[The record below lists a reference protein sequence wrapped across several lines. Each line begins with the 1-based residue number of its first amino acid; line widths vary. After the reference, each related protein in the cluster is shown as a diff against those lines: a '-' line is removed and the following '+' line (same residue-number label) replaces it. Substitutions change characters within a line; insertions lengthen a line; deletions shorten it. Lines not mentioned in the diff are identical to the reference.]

1 MLETLRHFS
10 PREAVPRIVADF
22 AMVQMA
28 AAAALVSALLVQ
40 LYAHPQA
47 NGAQLTG
54 ALANYYLTNFLPLS
68 LIYPVVFLAGGLYT
82 RSRNYPVPYKLRV
95 ALRAALLATLIF
107 LFVDFLA
114 TRADALPRSA
124 ALAFAVLTV
133 LGAVGARWLKYA
145 LADADPAFERAA
157 VASVAAPEP
166 VLVVGGAGYIGSILV
181 RKLLEA
187 GRKVRILDSL
197 VYGDGAIHDVFGH
210 PNLELIK
217 GDCRNIQDVVG
228 AVHGV
233 SGIVHLGAIVGDPAC
248 EQERRTALE
257 VNYAATRMMIQVAKG
272 HGVERFVFASS
283 CSVYGASEYLMD
295 ENSEVLPI
303 SLYAHTKV
311 DSEQALLDART
322 ADFHPTILRL
332 ATVFGH
338 SCRPRFD
345 LVVNLLTA
353 KAFQDKLITIYN
365 GQQWRPFIHVRDVA
379 EAILRVL
386 NAPVWAVGGKI
397 YNVGDSRMNFTLTE
411 VAAKI
416 QAAFPET
423 RIEHVENSDRRNYRV
438 SFERIANELGFRSTL
453 RLEDGI
459 AELRQAL
466 EQGQVLDYTDVRYH
480 NQRFLETWGSP
491 VYRDEVDAQVMAA
504 FAHALHAQHPAPAVT
519 GQPAC

>member
-1 MLETLRHFS
+1 
-10 PREAVPRIVADF
+10 
-22 AMVQMA
+22 
-28 AAAALVSALLVQ
+28 
-40 LYAHPQA
+40 
-47 NGAQLTG
+47 
-54 ALANYYLTNFLPLS
+54 
-68 LIYPVVFLAGGLYT
+68 
-82 RSRNYPVPYKLRV
+82 
-95 ALRAALLATLIF
+95 
-107 LFVDFLA
+107 
-114 TRADALPRSA
+114 
-124 ALAFAVLTV
+124 
-133 LGAVGARWLKYA
+133 
-145 LADADPAFERAA
+145 
-157 VASVAAPEP
+157 
-166 VLVVGGAGYIGSILV
+166 
-181 RKLLEA
+181 
-187 GRKVRILDSL
+187 
-197 VYGDGAIHDVFGH
+197 
-210 PNLELIK
+210 
-217 GDCRNIQDVVG
+217 
-228 AVHGV
+228 
-233 SGIVHLGAIVGDPAC
+233 
-248 EQERRTALE
+248 
-257 VNYAATRMMIQVAKG
+257 MMIQVAKG